1 MKSILLIRHGE
12 PDFPGGRRMCLG
24 RTDLPLSALGRLQAA
39 LLGLALKPA
48 ALYSSP
54 LRRAVQT
61 ARPMGGPIELAGLAE
76 RDAGEWDGLAFEEI
90 RSRWPELWERR
101 GSQPG
106 LPMPGAE
113 PDGAAL
119 ARFKAAVDSLPDGA
133 AAVSH
138 AGVIGLYLESLGAGR
153 VKLPYGAYVEIRD
166 GRAGTPGA
174 LPHPEL
180 DDAACEALLRA
191 AGNPEKVVHHCAAVA
206 DVAEGLARG
215 LGMDARRVRQAAYLH
230 DIARLLPDHA
240 HAGALWLEALGYGSL
255 APLVRG
261 HMTHPGDVLD
271 EAGAVCLADKL
282 VLHGRRCSV
291 DERFAASREKCKT
304 PEARAA
310 HAERY
315 AEAKRLETLAKER
328 GVIL

>member
-1 MKSILLIRHGE
+1 
-12 PDFPGGRRMCLG
+12 
-24 RTDLPLSALGRLQAA
+24 
-39 LLGLALKPA
+39 
-48 ALYSSP
+48 
-54 LRRAVQT
+54 
-61 ARPMGGPIELAGLAE
+61 
-76 RDAGEWDGLAFEEI
+76 
-90 RSRWPELWERR
+90 
-101 GSQPG
+101 
-106 LPMPGAE
+106 MPGAE

-191 AGNPEKVVHHCAAVA
+191 AGNPEKVVRHCAAVA

-240 HAGALWLEALGYGSL
+240 HAGALWLEALGL
-255 APLVRG
+255 RLPRA
-261 HMTHPGDVLD
+261 
-271 EAGAVCLADKL
+271 AGARAHDAPG
-282 VLHGRRCSV
+282 GRPGRGGGGLPG
-291 DERFAASREKCKT
+291 RQARAARPALLGGRALRRQREKCKRPRPAPRTQSAT
-304 PEARAA
+304 PRP
-310 HAERY
+310 
-315 AEAKRLETLAKER
+315 KRLETLAKER